1 MCVYIYGQCHRGRV
15 TCIAVGKEF
24 YFTAGDDG
32 AMRVWNRRNLEFI
45 GQYSEHTKTV
55 TGQFQY
61 LHFCLVN
68 GRHSVWNR
76 RNLEFIDQYS
86 EHTNTVT
93 GATKG
98 LSRLY

>member
-1 MCVYIYGQCHRGRV
+1 MYGQCHRGRV

-55 TGQFQY
+55 TGQCQY
-61 LHFCLVN
+61 LYVCTSKRAPCAC
-68 GRHSVWNR
+68 G
-76 RNLEFIDQYS
+76 
-86 EHTNTVT
+86 TAGT
-93 GATKG
+93 
-98 LSRLY
+98 LSLSASIASTQRP